1 MWKCGR
7 CGGENEDDYKFCDN
21 CGLAKA
27 EAIGEL
33 ASQTD
38 VKAAF
43 LTLTGDE
50 AEQNA
55 RFPRSSSSVR
65 DLGSRIFRAAFNYSG
80 EPHVFRMD
88 KQGKAE
94 QAGSGNTRDK
104 SAIHGSALLGHSAD
118 LQSQPSVEVAAARRA
133 STESESLAREIKEG
147 NLGGFVGSGTSINGE
162 TTFKAMLRIDG
173 HLTGHVHSADGT
185 LMVGAGGLVEADI
198 KVGIAIIN
206 GRVQGD
212 ITASK
217 RVELG
222 RAATV
227 IGNIDTAALVIEQGA
242 IFEGSCRMTAHQA
255 ASEQPAEQ
263 SLVSGTPSVEANALV
278 VAD

>member
-7 CGGENEDDYKFCDN
+7 CGGENEDGYKFCDN

-27 EAIGEL
+27 AAIGERT
-33 ASQTD
+33 SQTD
-38 VKAAF
+38 LEAE
-43 LTLTGDE
+43 LHTLTGDE
-50 AEQNA
+50 AGDDA
-55 RFPRSSSSVR
+55 GFTRGSSSA
-65 DLGSRIFRAAFNYSG
+65 LGLASRILGAAFNFSG
-80 EPHVFRMD
+80 EPHMFRTD
-88 KQGKAE
+88 KQGKE
-94 QAGSGNTRDK
+94 KQAGSGNTRDK
-104 SAIHGSALLGHSAD
+104 SAIHGTTLPGHGAE
-118 LQSQPSVEVAAARRA
+118 LQSQPSMEVAAARRA

-147 NLGGFVGSGTSINGE
+147 NLGGFVGGGTTINGE

-185 LMVGAGGLVEADI
+185 LIVGAGGLVEADI
-198 KVGIAIIN
+198 KVGVAIIN

-212 ITASK
+212 ITAGR

-242 IFEGSCRMTAHQA
+242 VFEGSCRMTAHRA
-255 ASEQPAEQ
+255 ASEQQSEQ
-263 SLVSGTPSVEANALV
+263 ALASGTPSVEANAS
-278 VAD
+278 VAAD